1 MKSVLGTAKKRLHK
15 ETARKRQC
23 TAQALCIKRRRPSVL
38 YPITSCYCHT
48 TQAAVAGP
56 SHYDGA
62 PFSPWE
68 RMFAYYFNIPPG
80 PQENKPI
87 SCHCDRIKMEPSYFS
102 NTMQAKGNER
112 GRGTV
117 RESAISPIQRMNYGP
132 ASFSRKDYKLIL
144 SPQDNYSKVQ
154 LLTQHYR
161 VALHHG
167 FWHTPLLHI
176 YLFTP
181 T

>member
-1 MKSVLGTAKKRLHK
+1 
-15 ETARKRQC
+15 
-23 TAQALCIKRRRPSVL
+23 
-38 YPITSCYCHT
+38 
-48 TQAAVAGP
+48 
-56 SHYDGA
+56 
-62 PFSPWE
+62 
-68 RMFAYYFNIPPG
+68 
-80 PQENKPI
+80 
-87 SCHCDRIKMEPSYFS
+87 MEPSYFS
-102 NTMQAKGNER
+102 NTMQAKGNEQ

-167 FWHTPLLHI
+167 F
-176 YLFTP
+176 
-181 T
+181 